1 MAHFDVFNGD
11 ADGICSLHQLRLDRP
26 KSAQL
31 ISGLKRD
38 IALLQR
44 VAAQPGD
51 SVTALDISMATN
63 HDALVALLQFGVRVE
78 YFDHHYAGDVPV
90 HPGLTATLDPSPAV
104 CTGMLVDRHLAGR
117 QRIWAVVAAFGDNL
131 LREAKALA
139 QSLHLADPQLDAL
152 RDLGETLAYNGYG
165 ENEADLILHPADLY
179 RTLSGYADP
188 FEFMLAEPVFG
199 RIGDSRRADM
209 AQAEAIGPEFSHAGV
224 MLFRLP
230 DEPWSRRVRGV
241 FINELAQRA
250 PDKAHAVLT
259 HNDQGGFTV
268 SVRAPLSRNSGADA
282 LCRQFETGGGRLGAA
297 GINHLPPERIA
308 EFASLLARA
317 YP

>member
-11 ADGICSLHQLRLDRP
+11 ADGICSLHQLRLDMP
-26 KSAQL
+26 KHAQL
-31 ISGLKRD
+31 ISGPKRD
-38 IALLQR
+38 IELLQR
-44 VAAQPGD
+44 VAARSGD

-63 HDALVALLQFGVRVE
+63 HDALVALLRAGVSVE
-78 YFDHHYAGDVPV
+78 YFDHHFAGDVPV
-90 HPGLTATLDPSPAV
+90 HPGLTATLDPSSAV

-131 LREAKALA
+131 LREARVLA
-139 QSLHLADPQLDAL
+139 QPLHLADPQLDAL
-152 RDLGETLAYNGYG
+152 QELGEALAYNGYG
-165 ENEADLILHPADLY
+165 ENEADLIIHPVALY
-179 RTLSGYADP
+179 RTLSAYADP
-188 FEFMLAEPVFG
+188 FEFMRAEPVFG
-199 RIGDSRRADM
+199 RIDDSRRADLRQ
-209 AQAEAIGPEFSHAGV
+209 AQAIGPELSHAG
-224 MLFRLP
+224 MTLYRLP

-241 FINELAQRA
+241 FINELAHRA

-268 SVRAPLSRNSGADA
+268 SVRAPLSNNSGADA
-282 LCRQFETGGGRLGAA
+282 LCRQFETGGGRVGAA